1 MSETGF
7 DDAGARV
14 ALTHPADDLGD
25 RCPHCRREYAE
36 DEGGPGATAT
46 RQQALRAVL
55 QWLATEDDIRRIG
68 WKCILAHWFI
78 SRDES
83 QQELASRLGV
93 SGAAISKVVKA
104 FRSEITLY
112 LQANREP

>member
-7 DDAGARV
+7 DDGGARV
-14 ALTHPADDLGD
+14 AVTHPPGDLGD
-25 RCPHCRREYAE
+25 RCPHCRRTYV
-36 DEGGPGATAT
+36 DEAPDATAT
-46 RQQALRAVL
+46 RQAAMREVL
-55 QWLATEDDIRRIG
+55 QWLAAEDDIRRIG
-68 WKCILAHWFI
+68 WRCVLASWFI

>member
-1 MSETGF
+1 MIETGF
-7 DDAGARV
+7 DDDSNLVAVTQADAGLV
-14 ALTHPADDLGD
+14 
-25 RCPHCRREYAE
+25 CPHCRRTYV
-36 DEGGPGATAT
+36 DEAPDATAT

-55 QWLATEDDIRRIG
+55 QWLAAEDDIRRIG
-68 WKCILAHWFI
+68 WRCVLASWFI

-83 QQELASRLGV
+83 QQELANRLGV

-104 FRSEITLY
+104 FRSEISLY

>member
-1 MSETGF
+1 
-7 DDAGARV
+7 GARV
-14 ALTHPADDLGD
+14 ALTQADAGLV
-25 RCPHCRREYAE
+25 CPHCRREYAE
-36 DEGGPGATAT
+36 DEAADATAT

-68 WKCILAHWFI
+68 WRCVLASWFI
-78 SRDES
+78 NGNET